1 MPKVLMVAS
10 EATPFAKTGGLAD
23 VIGALAQALAAR
35 GEEVAV
41 LMPRYRGVGIA
52 GTPIVFQD
60 LRVPLGLAEYSA
72 NVHCVTEGKVPY
84 FLVDCPSLYDREGLY
99 GDPGAEDYP
108 DNHVRF
114 AVLARVALTMAR
126 YVFRPNIIHCHD
138 WQAALAPIFKRTV
151 FGGDPTFMGV
161 PVVLTIHNLGY
172 QGLFPPAALPEMGL
186 DASLFT
192 PACLE
197 FFGKVNLLKGG
208 ILSSDAIT
216 TVSPTYARE
225 IQTPE
230 LGFRLDGVLK
240 TRRDAIRGILNGVD
254 YGEWDPAT
262 DPHIATNY
270 SAGNLAGKRDC
281 KADLLAA
288 FNLPAAN
295 LELPLVGMVSR
306 LAGQKGFDLLE
317 QAAASLAE
325 EDLSLVVLGVGD
337 PKWQQFLEELH
348 AAHPGKVGV
357 RIAYDEALAH
367 KIEAGADIFLMP
379 SLYEPCGL
387 NQIYSLRYGTVPVV
401 RSTGGLDD
409 TIDESTGFK
418 FREFTGAA
426 MMGALRTALAAF
438 GDRERW
444 TEMMRA
450 GMGRDYSWN
459 ASAARYSGLYRRLME

>member
-1 MPKVLMVAS
+1 MVAS

-23 VIGALAQALAAR
+23 VVGALAPALAAR
-35 GEEVAV
+35 GEDVAV
-41 LMPRYRGVGIA
+41 LMPRYRGIDLT
-52 GTPIVFQD
+52 GTPIVYEH
-60 LRVPLGLAEYSA
+60 LPVRLGLKQYTA
-72 NVHCVTEGKVPY
+72 NVHCVVERKVPF
-84 FLVDCPSLYDREGLY
+84 FLVDCPALFDRAGLY

-108 DNHVRF
+108 DNHIRF
-114 AVLARVALTMAR
+114 AVLARAALTMVR
-126 YVFRPNIIHCHD
+126 HVFRPDIIHCHD
-138 WQAALAPIFKRTV
+138 WQAALVPIFKRTV
-151 FGGDPTFMGV
+151 FAGDPTFMGM

-172 QGLFPPAALPEMGL
+172 QGLFPPAALAEMGL

-197 FFGKVNLLKGG
+197 FFDQVNLLKGA
-208 ILSSDAIT
+208 IVMSDAIT

-230 LGFRLDGVLK
+230 LGFSLDGVLK

-254 YGEWDPAT
+254 YSKWDPAT

-270 SAGNLAGKRDC
+270 SAGNLTGKRDC
-281 KADLLAA
+281 KKDLLAA
-288 FNLPAAN
+288 FGLPEAN
-295 LELPLVGMVSR
+295 LALPLVGMVAR

-317 QAAASLAE
+317 QAAADLVA

-337 PKWQQFLEELH
+337 PKWQAFLEELH
-348 AAHPGKVGV
+348 AAHPEKVGV
-357 RIAYDEALAH
+357 RIAYDGPLAH

-401 RSTGGLDD
+401 RATGGLDD

-418 FREFTGAA
+418 FAEYTGAA
-426 MMGALRTALAAF
+426 MMGALREALAAYN
-438 GDRERW
+438 DRERW
-444 TEMMRA
+444 TVMMRA
-450 GMGRDYSWN
+450 GMSRDYSWN
-459 ASAARYSGLYRRLME
+459 ASAARYSGLYRRLMG